1 LRPILEVSLRG
12 AAIALLLLLA
22 ALLLR
27 DARQLRPARY
37 GALYALGVAATMV
50 VWAPP
55 LAMNPTLWLI
65 PLRLAA
71 FGNSAMFLLVATAL
85 FDDEFAPTWYYPAAW
100 LALVALGF
108 GGLYGGFP
116 RLFLAMNVLGLL
128 LIFLGMWRA
137 LEGRPTDLVEPRRRF
152 RVIFV
157 VSLALY
163 VSGILISSVLLRG
176 GQEYS
181 LYSMIDPLGTTLLTF
196 GFAMMQLSVP
206 QEGRLLSSV
215 TATERQAIARASDAV
230 PVGEPTI
237 EREDSQLLGAL
248 LRLMDEDKVYREE
261 ALTIGAV
268 AGKLGIPEYRL
279 RRLINQRLGHRNFS
293 AFLNGYRLA
302 DAMKALADPSQARV
316 PILTIALDAG
326 FQSIGP
332 FNRAFKDRAG
342 ITPSEFRRKH
352 LGYVDS

>member
-1 LRPILEVSLRG
+1 LRVVLEVSLRG

-22 ALLLR
+22 ALLVR
-27 DARQLRPARY
+27 DARKLQAARY

-55 LAMNPTLWLI
+55 LAMNPALWLI
-65 PLRLAA
+65 PLRIAA

-85 FDDEFAPTWYYPAAW
+85 FDDEFAPTWYYPGAW

-108 GGLYGGFP
+108 GGLYCGLP
-116 RLFLAMNVLGLL
+116 RLFLAMNALGLL
-128 LIFLGMWRA
+128 FILLGMWRA
-137 LEGRPTDLVEPRRRF
+137 LEGRSTDLVEPRRRF

-157 VSLALY
+157 VSVALY
-163 VSGILISSVLLRG
+163 VSGILISATLLRG
-176 GQEYS
+176 GQEYP
-181 LYSMIDPLGTTLLTF
+181 LYSLIDPLGTTLLTF
-196 GFAMMQLSVP
+196 GFAIMLLSIP
-206 QEGRLLSSV
+206 QEGQLLSTVSAETQA
-215 TATERQAIARASDAV
+215 TAKASDAV
-230 PVGEPTI
+230 PATEATMG
-237 EREDSQLLGAL
+237 REEARLLDAL

-279 RRLINQRLGHRNFS
+279 RRLINQRLGHRNFN
-293 AFLNGYRLA
+293 AFLNGYRLG
-302 DAMKALADPSQARV
+302 DTMKSLADSSQAKV

-326 FQSIGP
+326 FRSIGP

-342 ITPSEFRRKH
+342 MTPSEFRRKH
-352 LGYVDS
+352 LGCVDS